1 MRVPLRNP
9 ASQRPLSGTVLFDQ
23 SKKEASTLGQHFKE
37 LNRRLKSSW
46 KVLIN
51 TDEITDER
59 IESAKVFVITG
70 PTEKFII
77 NTYLSKGGSVLVL
90 LGENGESKYPTNIN
104 YLLEQY
110 GISIN
115 NDSVVRTSYYKYF
128 HPKEAIIPNGIVNR
142 AIGEAAGKTSAHS
155 GGDEVCPKQA
165 LQFLYAFGATLNVV
179 KPATVLLSTGSVA
192 FPLNRPVCAVCEIE
206 NPNSGSGKLAVVGSI
221 AMFTDAYINKE
232 DNAKIFDVIIS
243 FLTSE
248 TFRLNVID
256 AQDPEIETYFQIPDI
271 STLSNNLKACL
282 QESEEIP
289 RDLDAVFDQKLFA
302 MDTSMVPKALA
313 AYEKLRV
320 KHEPLTLITPEFET
334 PLPPLQ
340 PAVFPPNFRELGPP
354 ALELFDLDEHFSSE
368 KTRLAQEAN
377 KLHNFGFA
385 SHIKRRRGDR
395 FSDKLAEH
403 LHSLGTEDDLE
414 YFILHCGEV
423 CGIAQKLPQSQRTAR
438 NILELTLMELVEFKK
453 MHSDNDEI
461 SSW

>member
-1 MRVPLRNP
+1 MRLPLRCS
-9 ASQRPLSGTVLFDQ
+9 ASERPLSGTILFDQ

-37 LNRRLKSSW
+37 LN
-46 KVLIN
+46 
-51 TDEITDER
+51 
-59 IESAKVFVITG
+59 
-70 PTEKFII
+70 
-77 NTYLSKGGSVLVL
+77 
-90 LGENGESKYPTNIN
+90 
-104 YLLEQY
+104 
-110 GISIN
+110 
-115 NDSVVRTSYYKYF
+115 SVVRTSYYKYF
-128 HPKEAIIPNGIVNR
+128 HPKEALIPNGIVNR
-142 AIGEAAGKTSAHS
+142 AISEAAGKVNTHP

-179 KPATVLLSTGSVA
+179 KPAKVLLSTGSVA

-206 NPNSGSGKLAVVGSI
+206 NSNGGLGKLAVVGSI

-232 DNAKIFDVIIS
+232 DNAKIFDIIIS

-248 TFRLNVID
+248 TFKLNTID

-271 STLSNNLKACL
+271 STLANNLKACL
-282 QESEEIP
+282 QESDEIP
-289 RDLDAVFDQKLFA
+289 RNLDAVFDQKLFA

-320 KHEPLTLITPEFET
+320 KHEPLSLITPEFET

-354 ALELFDLDEHFSSE
+354 ALELFDLDEQFSSE

-377 KLHNFGFA
+377 KC
-385 SHIKRRRGDR
+385 
-395 FSDKLAEH
+395 
-403 LHSLGTEDDLE
+403 TEDDLE

-453 MHSDNDEI
+453 MNLDNDETTL
-461 SSW
+461 W

>member
-1 MRVPLRNP
+1 MNAVDLSQSIPL
-9 ASQRPLSGTVLFDQ
+9 
-23 SKKEASTLGQHFKE
+23 
-37 LNRRLKSSW
+37 
-46 KVLIN
+46 
-51 TDEITDER
+51 
-59 IESAKVFVITG
+59 
-70 PTEKFII
+70 
-77 NTYLSKGGSVLVL
+77 
-90 LGENGESKYPTNIN
+90 
-104 YLLEQY
+104 
-110 GISIN
+110 
-115 NDSVVRTSYYKYF
+115 
-128 HPKEAIIPNGIVNR
+128 

-192 FPLNRPVCAVCEIE
+192 FPLNRP
-206 NPNSGSGKLAVVGSI
+206 NPNGGSGKLAVVGSI

-248 TFRLNVID
+248 TFKLNVID

-289 RDLDAVFDQKLFA
+289 RNLDAVFDQKLFA
-302 MDTSMVPKALA
+302 MDISMVPKALA

-377 KLHNFGFA
+377 KC
-385 SHIKRRRGDR
+385 
-395 FSDKLAEH
+395 
-403 LHSLGTEDDLE
+403 TEDDLE

-423 CGIAQKLPQSQRTAR
+423 CGIAQKLPQSQRKAR

-453 MHSDNDEI
+453 MHSVSQQYSVHGLDLHLVLMKAQTKHLI
-461 SSW
+461 CFLKGGLI

>member
-1 MRVPLRNP
+1 MRLPIRNS
-9 ASQRPLSGTVLFDQ
+9 ASQRPLSGTILFDQ

-46 KVLIN
+46 KVLVN
-51 TDEITDER
+51 TDEITNER

-70 PTEKFII
+70 PTEKFSVDEVDAKYYFEVI
-77 NTYLSKGGSVLVL
+77 NNFLSKGGSVLVL

-110 GISIN
+110 GILVN

-128 HPKEAIIPNGIVNR
+128 HPKEALIPNGIINR
-142 AIGEAAGKTSAHS
+142 AIGEAAGKASAQP
-155 GGDEVCPKQA
+155 GGDESCPKQA
-165 LQFLYAFGATLNVV
+165 LQFLYAFGATLNVI
-179 KPATVLLSTGSVA
+179 KPANVLLSTGSVA
-192 FPLNRPVCAVCEIE
+192 FPLNRP
-206 NPNSGSGKLAVVGSI
+206 NSNSVPGKLAVVGSI

-248 TFRLNVID
+248 TFKLNAID

-271 STLSNNLKACL
+271 STLANNLKACL
-282 QESEEIP
+282 QESDEIP
-289 RDLDAVFDQKLFA
+289 RNLDAVFDQKLFA

-354 ALELFDLDEHFSSE
+354 PLELFDLDEHFSSE

-377 KLHNFGFA
+377 KC
-385 SHIKRRRGDR
+385 
-395 FSDKLAEH
+395 
-403 LHSLGTEDDLE
+403 TEDDLE

-423 CGIAQKLPQSQRTAR
+423 CGLAQKLPQSQRTAR
-438 NILELTLMELVEFKK
+438 NILELTLMELIEFKK
-453 MHSDNDEI
+453 MNLVSLKQSDHRMNFHRCL
-461 SSW
+461 

>member
-1 MRVPLRNP
+1 MRIPLRNHT
-9 ASQRPLSGTVLFDQ
+9 SQRPLSGTVLFDQ

-51 TDEITDER
+51 TDEVTDER

-77 NTYLSKGGSVLVL
+77 NTYLNKGGSVLVL

-110 GISIN
+110 
-115 NDSVVRTSYYKYF
+115 DSVVRTSYYKYF
-128 HPKEAIIPNGIVNR
+128 HPKEALIPNGIVNR

-206 NPNSGSGKLAVVGSI
+206 NPNGGSGKLAVVGSI

-248 TFRLNVID
+248 TFKLNVID

-289 RDLDAVFDQKLFA
+289 RNLDAVFDQKLFA
-302 MDTSMVPKALA
+302 MDISMVPKALA

-377 KLHNFGFA
+377 KC
-385 SHIKRRRGDR
+385 
-395 FSDKLAEH
+395 
-403 LHSLGTEDDLE
+403 TEDDLE

-423 CGIAQKLPQSQRTAR
+423 CGIAQKLPQSQRKAR

-453 MHSDNDEI
+453 MHSVSQQYSDNDEI

>member
-1 MRVPLRNP
+1 MRIPLRNHT
-9 ASQRPLSGTVLFDQ
+9 SQRPLSGTVLFDQ

-51 TDEITDER
+51 TDEVTDER

-70 PTEKFII
+70 PTEKFSVDELEVI
-77 NTYLSKGGSVLVL
+77 NTYLNKGGSVLVL

-128 HPKEAIIPNGIVNR
+128 HPKEALIPNGIVNR

-206 NPNSGSGKLAVVGSI
+206 NPNGGSGKLAVVGSI

-248 TFRLNVID
+248 TFKLNVID

-289 RDLDAVFDQKLFA
+289 RNLDAVFDQKLFA
-302 MDTSMVPKALA
+302 MDISMVPKALA

-377 KLHNFGFA
+377 KC
-385 SHIKRRRGDR
+385 
-395 FSDKLAEH
+395 
-403 LHSLGTEDDLE
+403 TEDDLE

-423 CGIAQKLPQSQRTAR
+423 CGIAQKLPQSQRKAR